1 LLTAFVVLLVAL
13 VALAIYALFIET
25 RRFRAVCVEMK
36 AARSFGG
43 TLKILHISDF
53 HFREG
58 DEAKL
63 AFLRSLHSTPVDMVV
78 ATGDMIEADSGIA
91 YCVEALRGF
100 KARVGVFA
108 VFGAHDR
115 WDTRFWNVALDLS
128 IGGYRKGMPND
139 FERLRRELERTG
151 VVCLENEAR
160 RVRLPE
166 SLGGAELWMVGVGD
180 LFAGLG
186 DFGKALAGVPKDA
199 FKVLITHAIEHA
211 EQMATYKFDAIFAG
225 HSHGGQVRLPFI
237 GAIIT
242 RSSLQ
247 RQFASGVFEIAG
259 TPFHINNGIGTGKW
273 TEFRFLCPPEATYV
287 KLTGEGPGS

>member
-1 LLTAFVVLLVAL
+1 MLTIFTVILVAL

-36 AARSFGG
+36 AGRDFGG
-43 TLKILHISDF
+43 KLRILHISDF

-100 KARVGVFA
+100 KASVGVFA

-115 WDTRFWNVALDLS
+115 WDTRFWNVVLDLS

-139 FERLRRELERTG
+139 FERLRRELERIG
-151 VVCLENEAR
+151 VVCLENESR
-160 RVRLPE
+160 RVQLPE
-166 SLGGAELWMVGVGD
+166 SLGGAELWMIGVGD

-186 DFGKALAGVPKDA
+186 DFGKALTGVPKDV
-199 FKVLITHAIEHA
+199 FRILITHAIEQP
-211 EQMATYKFDAIFAG
+211 EEMAAYKFDAVFAG

-247 RQFASGVFEIAG
+247 RQFASGVFEIEN

-273 TEFRFLCPPEATYV
+273 TEFRFLCPPEASYV
-287 KLTGEGPGS
+287 ELMGGRPKS